1 MSIVSYAGMEMS
13 RMNQFINVS
22 INQGLIFPYIDI
34 RK

>member
-1 MSIVSYAGMEMS
+1 MEMS

-22 INQGLIFPYIDI
+22 ANQGLIFPLEFIVV